1 MVTSSVPVP
10 YPSCFLPRFPT
21 TRTSTS
27 GDTRYPYRN
36 RNQTRNPRSL
46 KLRGLLRPVL
56 RLSETSIDD
65 RVTRGR
71 VDYNI
76 FMNQTLK
83 DAVSSQVPLE
93 VYLRSSGYEPDA
105 EYVDG
110 KIEERPMGEFDHAAW
125 QLAIIK
131 WFLRN
136 EEQWNI
142 DVLPE
147 LRVQTAPTR
156 FRVPD
161 VTVLDRSLPVEQII
175 THPPIAV
182 FEVLS
187 PEDTL
192 SRLKRKLE
200 DYRTMGIPHIWVI
213 DPEDGSFSRYEDSQL
228 NRRELFSDPSRG
240 INFDMSVIKGLLT
253 RTSRA

>member
-1 MVTSSVPVP
+1 M
-10 YPSCFLPRFPT
+10 R
-21 TRTSTS
+21 
-27 GDTRYPYRN
+27 
-36 RNQTRNPRSL
+36 QTVENAA
-46 KLRGLLRPVL
+46 GA
-56 RLSETSIDD
+56 
-65 RVTRGR
+65 RV
-71 VDYNI
+71 
-76 FMNQTLK
+76 Q
-83 DAVSSQVPLE
+83 LE
-93 VYLRSSGYEPDA
+93 VYLRSSEYEPDA

-131 WFLRN
+131 FFLRH
-136 EEQWNI
+136 EEEWNVE
-142 DVLPE
+142 VLPE

-161 VTVLDRSLPVEQII
+161 VTLLDRSLPVEQVI

-192 SRLKRKLE
+192 SRLKQKLE
-200 DYRTMGIPHIWVI
+200 DYRKMEIPHIWVI

-228 NRRELFSDPSRG
+228 KRSEVFSDPARG
-240 INFDMSVIKGLLT
+240 ITFSMNVIKSLLN